1 MPFNGFID
9 ARVLVD
15 GQPLQEYM
23 DPDGIDNVRYVQAT
37 TGQRFTVEIRFLPGF
52 KLQWAP
58 YLHASLTFDDEEIN
72 WFRNLPTKGMAHR
85 KGVLTKPESLQL
97 GCTAAKDDT
106 GTWKRTFFVF
116 GALGLAETEDCNP
129 ISLEQVNKLGR
140 LKLEVYRAQEVPREL
155 PFITEGR
162 LPDARETVPEKLL
175 KGRYIKN
182 NVRYDASDEVGC
194 APAIRYHDY
203 LPVNGPAG
211 KIHEFEFRYRN
222 REILQY
228 LGCIPRSPSPEPN
241 HALALERTEEM
252 LKAQKEERRRQ
263 NLEIL
268 RLRERLERAERGS
281 SRESSTTIIG
291 DDTIK
296 REDGTPIKTEQPQQ
310 ATKRAR
316 DEDDDELQELM
327 PPPKRPA
334 PTIELEDGDGQS
346 GTAPRGTKRARDED
360 DDDLQEMAPPP
371 KKMPVLVDLT
381 DDD

>member
-1 MPFNGFID
+1 MF
-9 ARVLVD
+9 
-15 GQPLQEYM
+15 
-23 DPDGIDNVRYVQAT
+23 
-37 TGQRFTVEIRFLPGF
+37 
-52 KLQWAP
+52 
-58 YLHASLTFDDEEIN
+58 S
-72 WFRNLPTKGMAHR
+72 
-85 KGVLTKPESLQL
+85 
-97 GCTAAKDDT
+97 
-106 GTWKRTFFVF
+106 
-116 GALGLAETEDCNP
+116 
-129 ISLEQVNKLGR
+129 
-140 LKLEVYRAQEVPREL
+140 
-155 PFITEGR
+155 
-162 LPDARETVPEKLL
+162 
-175 KGRYIKN
+175 
-182 NVRYDASDEVGC
+182 
-194 APAIRYHDY
+194 
-203 LPVNGPAG
+203 
-211 KIHEFEFRYRN
+211 
-222 REILQY
+222 EILQY

-268 RLRERLERAERGS
+268 RLRVRACRTSTLAITNTTQERLERAERGS

-334 PTIELEDGDGQS
+334 PTIELEDGDGQP